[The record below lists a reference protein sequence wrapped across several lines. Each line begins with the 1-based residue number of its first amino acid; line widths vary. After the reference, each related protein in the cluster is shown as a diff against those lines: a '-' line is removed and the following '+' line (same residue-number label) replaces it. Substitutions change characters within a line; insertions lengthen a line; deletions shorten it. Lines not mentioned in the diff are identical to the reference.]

1 MRTKHHDRLSA
12 FLRLWAMIACS
23 YSAMKVHIG
32 SHQLHRSGVSQHL
45 QQQQQQIPVIDYSEE
60 THQRLYPILQPTIKL
75 PVWPVYNG
83 VIAQVLDWLKLSD
96 LSNRLINALGGR
108 VQPISLASL
117 DLSPFLL
124 LVHHSHS
131 FTPYDPFRA
140 MTRWFL
146 PEGFPAHPH
155 SGFDTVTYCIRGGLR
170 HRDSEGLSMR
180 YGDGDVQ
187 WMRAGRG
194 VIHEEMWDVQ
204 PGRYDRI
211 EIFQLWV
218 NLPGEKKFVIPSV
231 AMLRRGD
238 IPVVS
243 TVDGCCSVKVIC
255 GEVTVDES
263 EAFSR
268 PLPDEGS
275 LPQTRR
281 EGAVCGPGGAIA
293 GSNIALL
300 HLEMVPHSRVDIAVG
315 GGRGGAVTAAAYVR
329 RGCLS
334 SSSSSSSSPVDD
346 HDKGRGLASSSRM
359 AFDQGSFVIFRPS
372 EKEELSSLCGRVMT
386 VTAGADG
393 LDALLLLGEPL
404 GEQVIWQGPFVQ
416 RSERDLLR
424 SARAFE
430 GIGREGFWDHQ
441 LSDPEWE
448 RHVEE
453 LRLQETLTRLD

>member
-1 MRTKHHDRLSA
+1 MRTQRRL
-12 FLRLWAMIACS
+12 
-23 YSAMKVHIG
+23 KPV
-32 SHQLHRSGVSQHL
+32 LH
-45 QQQQQQIPVIDYSEE
+45 
-60 THQRLYPILQPTIKL
+60 PTIKL

-83 VIAQVLDWLKLSD
+83 VIAQVLDWLNLSD

-140 MTRWFL
+140 MTQWFL

-155 SGFDTVTYCIRGGLR
+155 SGFDTMTYCIRGGLR
-170 HRDSEGLSMR
+170 HRDSEGVSMR

-194 VIHEEMWDVQ
+194 VIHEEMWDVH

-218 NLPGEKKFVIPSV
+218 NLPGKKKGVAPFA
-231 AMLRRGD
+231 AMLRKAD
-238 IPVVS
+238 IPVVA
-243 TVDGCCSVKVIC
+243 TGDGCCRVKVIC
-255 GEVTVDES
+255 GEVTVDDTEGLS
-263 EAFSR
+263 IS
-268 PLPDEGS
+268 LPDDDDHDDDDDNDGS
-275 LPQTRR
+275 SSQTMR
-281 EGAVCGPGGAIA
+281 EEVVCGPGDTIA
-293 GSNIALL
+293 GSNMAIL
-300 HLEMVPHSRVDIAVG
+300 HLEMEPHGRVDIRIGAAAAVG
-315 GGRGGAVTAAAYVR
+315 GGTATSASRGGVVTAAAYVR
-329 RGCLS
+329 RGSLS
-334 SSSSSSSSPVDD
+334 SSQSPTDD
-346 HDKGRGLASSSRM
+346 DGDDDDDGDGTGLTSPSRE

-372 EKEELSSLCGRVMT
+372 KEEDRDREVEELSKGSDSDISRCCGSVMT

-404 GEQVIWQGPFVQ
+404 GEEVVWQGPFVQ
-416 RSERDLLR
+416 CSERELQR

-430 GIGREGFWDHQ
+430 GIIVTGSSGSRGGGLWDHR

-448 RHVEE
+448 KHVEA
-453 LRLQETLTRLD
+453 LRLQETLTRLDSLTD